1 MSDTP
6 NLDGAQTT
14 ESSAPPPLVRHS
26 RREHWGRALMLWE
39 REDKRAYQ
47 FEDGEVRVF
56 AEPYFKFLVP
66 AKRPDPVLR
75 QELRAKAMA
84 AGHIEGA
91 KGRKKSERAKAAAG
105 PVPNLDDQIAVFDEL
120 YPDAFHGTPWTEEHR
135 ERLQGRRLKKLR
147 TPAVAEAKDKLAHE
161 ALQDC
166 IDAGRHGEVVKRM
179 VEVVGNTDLATS
191 QQLAVFKELPE
202 DKEIAEA
209 LVGYLHDQRQGDL
222 ATMARL
228 RRALARH
235 GAKKLSWTALTAP
248 RALLHPQDHMCVRP
262 SVVRAQAKL
271 INPRFKP
278 GPVPCA
284 EDYARCLELVMGV
297 QERLTKAGFGP
308 RDLFDVT
315 SFMKETLSASNK
327 DRLQQ
332 AMFTRMAEEQS
343 DKPPAE

>member
-1 MSDTP
+1 MSDMP
-6 NLDGAQTT
+6 NLEPS
-14 ESSAPPPLVRHS
+14 ESAEPSAPPPLVRHS
-26 RREHWGRALMLWE
+26 RREQWGRALMLWE

-56 AEPYFKFLVP
+56 AEPFFKLLVP
-66 AKRPDPVLR
+66 AKKPDPVLR
-75 QELRAKAMA
+75 QELKAKAVA
-84 AGHIEGA
+84 GGHIEGTKVA
-91 KGRKKSERAKAAAG
+91 GKKGKATG
-105 PVPNLDDQIAVFDEL
+105 PVPTLEDQIAVFDQL
-120 YPDAFHGTPWTEEHR
+120 YPDQFHGTRWTEEHR
-135 ERLQGRRLKKLR
+135 ERLAGRRLKRLR
-147 TPAVAEAKDKLAHE
+147 NPAIAEAKE
-161 ALQDC
+161 ALSREALSELLE
-166 IDAGRHGEVVKRM
+166 AGKYGEVVQRM
-179 VEVVGNTDLATS
+179 VEVVGNTDLATK
-191 QQLAVFKELPE
+191 QQLAAFENLPE
-202 DKEIAEA
+202 DKELAEA
-209 LVGYLHDQRQGDL
+209 LFGFLHDMREGDL

-235 GAKKLSWTALTAP
+235 DVKKLAWTALTGP

-315 SFMKETLSASNK
+315 AFMKVTLSGSNK
-327 DRLQQ
+327 EALNK
-332 AMFTRMAEEQS
+332 AMFTRLAEEQGE
-343 DKPPAE
+343 KAPAA